1 MTDALLHAPTSDS
14 SETLRNACQAASER
28 ALNRQGHA
36 NHLLS
41 GKALASLE
49 RHPEAQKLLERA
61 AQRLGWSGRGTHRC
75 LRVARTVADL
85 QGHARIEVQDMAEAL
100 QYRPAW

>member
-1 MTDALLHAPTSDS
+1 MDS
-14 SETLRNACQAASER
+14 LTRQPAA
-28 ALNRQGHA
+28 Q
-36 NHLLS
+36 
-41 GKALASLE
+41 
-49 RHPEAQKLLERA
+49 QLLERA

-85 QGHARIEVQDMAEAL
+85 HGHVLIETQDMAEAL